1 MEALIRAMMSAGARL
16 NRPPHI
22 EFVAA
27 SAVELLPASPLARL
41 TAIPWILPMLL
52 LKCLRR
58 SLAAVLI
65 AVALPA
71 AAAEELADKFTKL
84 EAPAPAPQATFQ
96 DAEGKDVGL
105 DAFRGKWVLL
115 NFWATWCAPC
125 RAEMKDLD
133 ELQAK
138 LGGDRFVVVAVSG
151 DRQGLAVVQE
161 FYREI
166 GVERLGQYVD
176 KTMKSARAFRAIGL
190 PTTILIDP
198 EGREV
203 GRAVGPIAWASPAS
217 LAHLRGLIAA
227 GG

>member
-1 MEALIRAMMSAGARL
+1 M
-16 NRPPHI
+16 
-22 EFVAA
+22 
-27 SAVELLPASPLARL
+27 LLKLLRRPLA
-41 TAIPWILPMLL
+41 ALL
-52 LKCLRR
+52 F
-58 SLAAVLI
+58 
-65 AVALPA
+65 AVAVPA
-71 AAAEELADKFTKL
+71 AAAEDLAGKFTKL
-84 EAPAPAPQATFQ
+84 AAPAPAPEATFQ
-96 DAEGKDVGL
+96 DADGKDVGV
-105 DAFRGKWVLL
+105 DGFRGKWVLL

-138 LGGDRFVVVAVSG
+138 LGGERFVVVAVSG
-151 DRQGLAVVQE
+151 DRQGLPVVQE
-161 FYREI
+161 FYREV

-203 GRAVGPIAWASPAS
+203 GRALGPVAWASPDSVAY
-217 LAHLRGLIAA
+217 LRGLIDD